1 MGDHEV
7 KNIPIFHEG
16 TLPSPK
22 FYPQDS
28 HKEAIKAKL

>member
-1 MGDHEV
+1 MGNHEG
-7 KNIPIFHEG
+7 KNILIFYEG
-16 TLPSPK
+16 TFPSPK